1 MPAWERFPKAPIS
14 EAILDIHVQFA
25 SPVELARLEAFH
37 DEIRDSYPVKQGR
50 IKWQGQIEL
59 GQERVAQEV
68 RRGAQGFLFRSA
80 DDMRVIQARQDG
92 FTFNWLKRYDRWE
105 ALRDE
110 ARQHWERYRETFRPE
125 AVTRL
130 GLRYV
135 NRIEIPIPFNDFR
148 EYVKTAPDVA
158 AGLPQGLSALFMRLE
173 IPDEKRGL
181 MAIITE
187 TVQPPVEEGKRLP
200 FIFDIDVI
208 RGAIFEPT
216 SPAIWDTFEQ
226 MREYKN
232 EIFFTSITERAK
244 ELFR

>member
-1 MPAWERFPKAPIS
+1 MPAWERFRNAPIS
-14 EAILDIHVQFA
+14 EAILDIQVQFA

-37 DEIRDSYPVKQGR
+37 AQIRDDYPVKQGR
-50 IKWQGQIEL
+50 VQWQGQIEL

-68 RRGAQGFLFRSA
+68 RRGAQGFLFRSP
-80 DDMRVIQARQDG
+80 DDMRIVQARQDG
-92 FTFNWLKRYDRWE
+92 FTFNWLKHYDSWE

-110 ARQHWERYRETFRPE
+110 AQRHWERYRETFRPE

-135 NRIEIPIPFNDFR
+135 NRIEIPMPFSDFR

-158 AGLPQGLSALFMRLE
+158 AGLPQGLAALFMRLE

-187 TVQPPVEEGKRLP
+187 TLQPPVDEGKRLP
-200 FIFDIDVI
+200 FIFDIDIV
-208 RGAIFEPT
+208 RGATFEPA
-216 SPAIWDTFEQ
+216 SPAIWETLGQ